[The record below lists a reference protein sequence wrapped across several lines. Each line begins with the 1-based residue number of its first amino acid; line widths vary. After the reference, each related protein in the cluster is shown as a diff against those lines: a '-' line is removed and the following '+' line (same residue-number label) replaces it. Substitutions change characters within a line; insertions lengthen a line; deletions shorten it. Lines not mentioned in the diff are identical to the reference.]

1 MGMPMRRYLTAVP
14 GLAAVWGAGWPGA
27 CAVVLVVV
35 VIAAYRLLAERE
47 RRKTLLVTYLYA
59 PVGTVMARGKDPA
72 GPQLGVW
79 VGGGHSPVRH
89 LPRFSRSRRALRAA
103 HVRHGGGAGE
113 GQDPG
118 RVP

>member
-79 VGGGHSPVRH
+79 VGGGHSPVPAPAAV
-89 LPRFSRSRRALRAA
+89 LPIAPCPSGRARPARRR
-103 HVRHGGGAGE
+103 R
-113 GQDPG
+113 
-118 RVP
+118 R